1 MNAQYMKLPVVLN
14 KLKSFSETANLS
26 LYLEKTC
33 LSPFAQFLNLKFSIY
48 LKDLYPLLNLVDN
61 I

>member
-14 KLKSFSETANLS
+14 KLKSFSETVN
-26 LYLEKTC
+26 LEKTC